1 MVLPPPPVHHHHHHH
16 HHHLPATKQQKMP
29 VLPLLPLLV
38 LFFHV
43 RVYSSR
49 EQKHHPNGEKLL
61 EKQYIGQVD
70 DDLMYAV
77 IHPYRN
83 EWNETFRPYENVHG
97 VKDLLTPS
105 PMHFYFR
112 CVDGVARI
120 YFTIEDLHFKP
131 PHNQPA
137 GTEIKTALNLFKD
150 RIKLDIDLKETSYNV
165 WHGGADVQVDV
176 SHKPRR
182 SYLRVQVHGWTQF
195 TAFPMNRCVRSSW
208 NGRQATRHLSQSLY
222 YRYPG
227 NETVRTA
234 LKNTTW
240 FVGNGSTNW
249 IDPLVLQNMIL
260 PHDPLY
266 R

>member
-1 MVLPPPPVHHHHHHH
+1 M
-16 HHHLPATKQQKMP
+16 
-29 VLPLLPLLV
+29 PLLSMVIGSLHV
-38 LFFHV
+38 GLFL
-43 RVYSSR
+43 SR
-49 EQKHHPNGEKLL
+49 EHKHHMNVG

-70 DDLMYAV
+70 DDLVYAV
-77 IHPYRN
+77 IHPYHN
-83 EWNETFRPYENVHG
+83 EWNDTFRPYEKVHG
-97 VKDLLTPS
+97 VGDLWTPS

-131 PHNQPA
+131 PRNQPQ
-137 GTEIKTALNLFKD
+137 GSEMKMPLNLFKD
-150 RIKLDIDLKETSYNV
+150 RIKLNLDGKETSYNV
-165 WHGGADVQVDV
+165 WHGGADVQIDV

-182 SYLRVQVHGWTQF
+182 SYLRVQVKGWTQY

-208 NGRQATRHLSQSLY
+208 NGRQISRHMSQSSH
-222 YRYPG
+222 YRYPS

-240 FVGNGSTNW
+240 FVGNGSANW
-249 IDPLVLQNMIL
+249 IDPLVLQNMIP